1 MMRRNISISNFHIV
15 LITQTGVIYYFMET
29 FSKNKVY
36 VTRKIPEPGPSI
48 LKKYFQINMNPE
60 PDILDRDTLLEN
72 VKNVD
77 ALVCMLGDKVD
88 SNVMDAA
95 GPNLK
100 IISCYSVGY
109 DHVDIYEATKR
120 KIIVTNTPNVLANT
134 TADLTF
140 SLILSAAR
148 NIVNADRHVRI
159 GNWES
164 GWSPDLFLG
173 YDVNGSTLGIIGLGE
188 IGTLVAKRARGFDMQ
203 VIYYSK
209 TRKRQMESELDITFV
224 PLEELLRR
232 SDFVSIHVLLNKD
245 SFHMIDESK
254 IKLMKKTAFIIN
266 TSRGQVINEQ
276 HLINALRNKAIAGA
290 GLDVY
295 ESEPISSSN
304 PLTQFAQTVLLPHI
318 GSATFKT
325 RSKMAEVAANNIVN
339 SFNGRG
345 IVHKIN

>member
-1 MMRRNISISNFHIV
+1 MD
-15 LITQTGVIYYFMET
+15 ITRKY
-29 FSKNKVY
+29 KVY

-48 LKKYFQINMNPE
+48 LKRHFQINMNPGVDVLKRE
-60 PDILDRDTLLEN
+60 TLFEN
-72 VKNVD
+72 VRDVD
-77 ALVCMLGDKVD
+77 ALLCMLGDKID
-88 SNVMDAA
+88 AKVMDAA

-100 IISCYSVGY
+100 VISCYSVGY
-109 DHVDIYEATKR
+109 DHVDIYEAAKR
-120 KIIVTNTPNVLANT
+120 KIIVTNTPNVLANA

-140 SLILSAAR
+140 SLILTAAR
-148 NIVNADRHVRI
+148 NIVNADRHVRN
-159 GNWES
+159 GNWKF
-164 GWSPDLFLG
+164 GWTPDLFLG
-173 YDVNGSTLGIIGLGE
+173 YDVHGSTLGIIGLGE

-209 TRKRQMESELDITFV
+209 KRKRQMESELDITFV

-232 SDFVSIHVLLNKD
+232 SDFVSIHVSLNKD

-276 HLINALRNKAIAGA
+276 HLIRALRNKVIGGA

-295 ESEPISSSN
+295 ESEPISRSN

-339 SFNGRG
+339 FFNGRG

>member
-1 MMRRNISISNFHIV
+1 MD
-15 LITQTGVIYYFMET
+15 IT
-29 FSKNKVY
+29 SKYKVY

-48 LKKYFQINMNPE
+48 LKKHFQINMNPGVDVLKRE
-60 PDILDRDTLLEN
+60 TLFEN
-72 VKNVD
+72 VRDVD
-77 ALVCMLGDKVD
+77 ALLCMLGDKID
-88 SNVMDAA
+88 AKVMDAA

-100 IISCYSVGY
+100 VISCYSVGY
-109 DHVDIYEATKR
+109 DHVDIYEAAKR
-120 KIIVTNTPNVLANT
+120 KIIVTNTPNVLANA

-140 SLILSAAR
+140 SLILTAAR
-148 NIVNADRHVRI
+148 KIVNADRHVRN
-159 GNWES
+159 GNWKF
-164 GWSPDLFLG
+164 GWTPDLFLG
-173 YDVNGSTLGIIGLGE
+173 YDVHGSTLGIIGLGE

-232 SDFVSIHVLLNKD
+232 SDFVSIHVTLNKD

-254 IKLMKKTAFIIN
+254 IKLMKKSAFIIN

-276 HLINALRNKAIAGA
+276 HLIRALRNNVIAGA

-295 ESEPISSSN
+295 ESEPISRSN
-304 PLTQFAQTVLLPHI
+304 PLTQFAQIVLLPHI

-339 SFNGRG
+339 FFNGRG

>member
-1 MMRRNISISNFHIV
+1 MDIS
-15 LITQTGVIYYFMET
+15 
-29 FSKNKVY
+29 SKYKVY

-48 LKKYFQINMNPE
+48 LKKYFQINMNPGVDVLKKE
-60 PDILDRDTLLEN
+60 TLFEN
-72 VKNVD
+72 VRDVD
-77 ALVCMLGDKVD
+77 ALLCMLGDNIDAK
-88 SNVMDAA
+88 VMDAA

-100 IISCYSVGY
+100 VISCYSVGY
-109 DHVDIYEATKR
+109 DHVDIYETAKR
-120 KIIVTNTPNVLANT
+120 KIIVTNTPNVLANA

-140 SLILSAAR
+140 SLILTAAR
-148 NIVNADRHVRI
+148 NIVNADRHVRN
-159 GNWES
+159 GNWKF
-164 GWSPDLFLG
+164 GWTPDLFLG
-173 YDVNGSTLGIIGLGE
+173 YDVHGSTLGIIGLGE

-232 SDFVSIHVLLNKD
+232 SDFVSIHVSLNKD

-266 TSRGQVINEQ
+266 TSRGKVINEQ
-276 HLINALRNKAIAGA
+276 HLINALRNKVIGGA

-295 ESEPISSSN
+295 ESEPISRSS
-304 PLTQFAQTVLLPHI
+304 PLTQLPQTVLLPHI
-318 GSATFKT
+318 GSATFMT

-339 SFNGRG
+339 FFNGRG

>member
-1 MMRRNISISNFHIV
+1 MD
-15 LITQTGVIYYFMET
+15 TT
-29 FSKNKVY
+29 SKYKVY

-48 LKKYFQINMNPE
+48 LKKYFQINMNPGVDVLKKE
-60 PDILDRDTLLEN
+60 TLFEN
-72 VKNVD
+72 VRDVD
-77 ALVCMLGDKVD
+77 ALLCMLGDNIDAK
-88 SNVMDAA
+88 VMDAA

-100 IISCYSVGY
+100 VISCYSVGY
-109 DHVDIYEATKR
+109 DHVDIYETAKR
-120 KIIVTNTPNVLANT
+120 KIIVTNTPNVLANA

-140 SLILSAAR
+140 SLILTAAR
-148 NIVNADRHVRI
+148 NIVNADRHVRN
-159 GNWES
+159 GNWKF
-164 GWSPDLFLG
+164 GWTPDLFLG
-173 YDVNGSTLGIIGLGE
+173 YDVHGSTLGIIGLGE
-188 IGTLVAKRARGFDMQ
+188 IGTLVAKRARGFNMQ

-232 SDFVSIHVLLNKD
+232 SDFVSIHVSLNKD

-266 TSRGQVINEQ
+266 TSRGKVINEQ
-276 HLINALRNKAIAGA
+276 HLINALRNKVIGGA

-295 ESEPISSSN
+295 ESEPISRSN
-304 PLTQFAQTVLLPHI
+304 PLTQFAQTILLPHI
-318 GSATFKT
+318 GSATFMT

-339 SFNGRG
+339 FFNGRG

>member
-1 MMRRNISISNFHIV
+1 MDIS
-15 LITQTGVIYYFMET
+15 
-29 FSKNKVY
+29 SKYKVY

-48 LKKYFQINMNPE
+48 LKKYFQINMNPGVDVLKKE
-60 PDILDRDTLLEN
+60 TLFEN
-72 VKNVD
+72 VRDVD
-77 ALVCMLGDKVD
+77 ALLCMLGDNIDAK
-88 SNVMDAA
+88 VMDAA

-100 IISCYSVGY
+100 VISCYSVGY
-109 DHVDIYEATKR
+109 DHVDIYETAKR
-120 KIIVTNTPNVLANT
+120 KIIVTNTPNVLANA

-140 SLILSAAR
+140 SLILTAAR
-148 NIVNADRHVRI
+148 NIVNADRHVRN
-159 GNWES
+159 GNWKF
-164 GWSPDLFLG
+164 GWTPDLFLG
-173 YDVNGSTLGIIGLGE
+173 YDVHGSTLGIIGLGE
-188 IGTLVAKRARGFDMQ
+188 IGTLVAKRARGFNMQ

-232 SDFVSIHVLLNKD
+232 SDFVSIHVSLNKD

-266 TSRGQVINEQ
+266 TSRGKVINEQ
-276 HLINALRNKAIAGA
+276 HLINALRNKVIGGA

-295 ESEPISSSN
+295 ESEPISRSS
-304 PLTQFAQTVLLPHI
+304 PLTQLPQTVLLPHI
-318 GSATFKT
+318 GSATFMT

-339 SFNGRG
+339 FFNGRG

>member
-1 MMRRNISISNFHIV
+1 MDRS
-15 LITQTGVIYYFMET
+15 
-29 FSKNKVY
+29 SKHKVY

-48 LKKYFQINMNPE
+48 LRKHFQINMNPGVE
-60 PDILDRDTLLEN
+60 VINRENLFEN
-72 VKNVD
+72 VRDVD
-77 ALVCMLGDKVD
+77 ALTCMLGDKID
-88 SNVMDAA
+88 SKVMDAA

-109 DHVDIYEATKR
+109 DHVDINEATKR
-120 KIIVTNTPNVLANT
+120 KIRVTNTPNVLANA

-148 NIVNADRHVRI
+148 NIVNADRYVRN
-159 GNWES
+159 GNWKF
-164 GWSPDLFLG
+164 GWTPDLFLG
-173 YDVNGSTLGIIGLGE
+173 FDVHGSTLGIIGLGE
-188 IGTLVAKRARGFDMQ
+188 IGALVAKRARGFDMQ

-209 TRKRQMESELDITFV
+209 TRKRKIESELDITYV
-224 PLEELLRR
+224 PLEELLQQ
-232 SDFVSIHVLLNKD
+232 SDFVSIHVSLNKD

-266 TSRGQVINEQ
+266 TSRGKVVNEQ
-276 HLINALRNKAIAGA
+276 DLINALRNNVIAGA

-304 PLTQFAQTVLLPHI
+304 PLTQLPQTVLLPHI
-318 GSATFKT
+318 GSATFIT

-339 SFNGRG
+339 FFNGKG
-345 IVHKIN
+345 IVYKIN

>member
-1 MMRRNISISNFHIV
+1 MD
-15 LITQTGVIYYFMET
+15 IT
-29 FSKNKVY
+29 SKHKVY

-48 LKKYFQINMNPE
+48 LKKHFQLNMNPGVDVLKRE
-60 PDILDRDTLLEN
+60 TLFEN
-72 VKNVD
+72 VRDVD
-77 ALVCMLGDKVD
+77 ALLCMLGDNIDAK
-88 SNVMDAA
+88 VMDAA

-100 IISCYSVGY
+100 VISCYSVGY
-109 DHVDIYEATKR
+109 DHVDIYEAAKR
-120 KIIVTNTPNVLANT
+120 KIIVTNTPNVLANA

-140 SLILSAAR
+140 SLILTAAR
-148 NIVNADRHVRI
+148 NIVNADRHVRN
-159 GNWES
+159 GNWKF
-164 GWSPDLFLG
+164 GWTPDLFLG
-173 YDVNGSTLGIIGLGE
+173 YEVHGSTLGIIGLGE

-232 SDFVSIHVLLNKD
+232 SDFVSIHVSLNKD

-276 HLINALRNKAIAGA
+276 HLINALRNKVIGGA

-295 ESEPISSSN
+295 ESEPISRSN
-304 PLTQFAQTVLLPHI
+304 PLTQFAQTILLPHI
-318 GSATFKT
+318 GSATFMT

-339 SFNGRG
+339 FFNGRG

>member
-1 MMRRNISISNFHIV
+1 MD
-15 LITQTGVIYYFMET
+15 IT
-29 FSKNKVY
+29 SKHKVY

-48 LKKYFQINMNPE
+48 LKKHFQINMNPGVDVLKKE
-60 PDILDRDTLLEN
+60 TLFEN
-72 VKNVD
+72 VRDVD
-77 ALVCMLGDKVD
+77 ALLCMLGDNIDAK
-88 SNVMDAA
+88 VMDAA

-100 IISCYSVGY
+100 VISCYSVGY
-109 DHVDIYEATKR
+109 DHVDIYEAAKR
-120 KIIVTNTPNVLANT
+120 KIIVTNTPNVLANA

-140 SLILSAAR
+140 SLILTAAR
-148 NIVNADRHVRI
+148 NIVNADRHVRN
-159 GNWES
+159 GNWKF
-164 GWSPDLFLG
+164 GWTPDLFLG
-173 YDVNGSTLGIIGLGE
+173 YDVHGSTLGIIGLGE

-209 TRKRQMESELDITFV
+209 TRKRKMESQLDITFV

-232 SDFVSIHVLLNKD
+232 SDFVSIHVSLNKD

-266 TSRGQVINEQ
+266 TSRGKVINEQ
-276 HLINALRNKAIAGA
+276 HLINALRNKVIAGA

-295 ESEPISSSN
+295 ESEPISRSN
-304 PLTQFAQTVLLPHI
+304 PLTQLPQTILLPHI
-318 GSATFKT
+318 GSATFMT

-339 SFNGRG
+339 FFNGRG

>member
-1 MMRRNISISNFHIV
+1 ME
-15 LITQTGVIYYFMET
+15 IT
-29 FSKNKVY
+29 SKHKVY

-48 LKKYFQINMNPE
+48 LKKHFQINMNPGVDVLKRE
-60 PDILDRDTLLEN
+60 TLLEN
-72 VKNVD
+72 VRDVD
-77 ALVCMLGDKVD
+77 ALLCMLGDKID

-100 IISCYSVGY
+100 VISCYSVGY
-109 DHVDIYEATKR
+109 DHVDIYEAAKR
-120 KIIVTNTPNVLANT
+120 KIIVTNTPNVLANA

-140 SLILSAAR
+140 SLILTAAR
-148 NIVNADRHVRI
+148 NIVNADRHVRN
-159 GNWES
+159 GNWKF
-164 GWSPDLFLG
+164 GWTPDLFLG
-173 YDVNGSTLGIIGLGE
+173 YDVHGSILGIIGLGE

-209 TRKRQMESELDITFV
+209 TRKRRMESELDITFV

-232 SDFVSIHVLLNKD
+232 SDFVSIHVSLNKD

-266 TSRGQVINEQ
+266 TSRGKVINEQ
-276 HLINALRNKAIAGA
+276 HLINALRNKVIGGA

-295 ESEPISSSN
+295 ESEPISRSN
-304 PLTQFAQTVLLPHI
+304 PLTQLPQTVLLPHI
-318 GSATFKT
+318 GSATFMT

-339 SFNGRG
+339 FFNGRG

>member
-1 MMRRNISISNFHIV
+1 
-15 LITQTGVIYYFMET
+15 
-29 FSKNKVY
+29 
-36 VTRKIPEPGPSI
+36 
-48 LKKYFQINMNPE
+48 MNPGVDVLKRE
-60 PDILDRDTLLEN
+60 TLFEN
-72 VKNVD
+72 VRDVN
-77 ALVCMLGDKVD
+77 ALLCMLGDKID
-88 SNVMDAA
+88 SKVMDAA

-100 IISCYSVGY
+100 VISCYSVGY

-120 KIIVTNTPNVLANT
+120 KIIVTNTPNVLANA

-140 SLILSAAR
+140 SLILTAAR
-148 NIVNADRHVRI
+148 NIVNADRHVRN
-159 GNWES
+159 GNWKF
-164 GWSPDLFLG
+164 GWTPDLFLG
-173 YDVNGSTLGIIGLGE
+173 YDVHGSTLGIIGLGE

-232 SDFVSIHVLLNKD
+232 SDFVSIHVSLNKD
-245 SFHMIDESK
+245 SFHMIDKSK

-276 HLINALRNKAIAGA
+276 HLIRAIRNKVIGGA

-295 ESEPISSSN
+295 ESEPISRSN

-318 GSATFKT
+318 GSATYMT

-339 SFNGRG
+339 FFNGRG

>member
-1 MMRRNISISNFHIV
+1 MDTS
-15 LITQTGVIYYFMET
+15 
-29 FSKNKVY
+29 SKYKVY

-48 LKKYFQINMNPE
+48 LKKHFQINMNPGIDVIKRE
-60 PDILDRDTLLEN
+60 TLFEN
-72 VKNVD
+72 VRDVD
-77 ALVCMLGDKVD
+77 ALLCMLGDKID
-88 SNVMDAA
+88 AKVMDAA

-100 IISCYSVGY
+100 VISCYSVGY
-109 DHVDIYEATKR
+109 DHVDIYEAAKR
-120 KIIVTNTPNVLANT
+120 KIIVTNTPNVLANA

-140 SLILSAAR
+140 SLILTAAR
-148 NIVNADRHVRI
+148 NIVNADRHVRN
-159 GNWES
+159 GNWKF
-164 GWSPDLFLG
+164 GWTPDLFLG
-173 YDVNGSTLGIIGLGE
+173 YDVHGSTLGIIGLGE

-232 SDFVSIHVLLNKD
+232 SDFVSIHVSLNKD

-276 HLINALRNKAIAGA
+276 HLINALRNNVIAGA

-295 ESEPISSSN
+295 ESEPISRSN

-339 SFNGRG
+339 FFNGRG

>member
-1 MMRRNISISNFHIV
+1 MD
-15 LITQTGVIYYFMET
+15 TT
-29 FSKNKVY
+29 SKYKVY

-48 LKKYFQINMNPE
+48 LKKHFQINMNPGIDVIKTE
-60 PDILDRDTLLEN
+60 TLFEN
-72 VKNVD
+72 VRDVD
-77 ALVCMLGDKVD
+77 ALLCMLGDKID
-88 SNVMDAA
+88 AKVMDAA

-100 IISCYSVGY
+100 VISCYSVGY
-109 DHVDIYEATKR
+109 DHVDIYEAAKR
-120 KIIVTNTPNVLANT
+120 KIIVTNTPNVLANA

-140 SLILSAAR
+140 SLILTAAR
-148 NIVNADRHVRI
+148 NIVNADRHVRN
-159 GNWES
+159 GNWKF
-164 GWSPDLFLG
+164 GWTPDLFLG
-173 YDVNGSTLGIIGLGE
+173 YDVHGSTLGIIGLGE

-232 SDFVSIHVLLNKD
+232 SDFVSIHVSLNKD
-245 SFHMIDESK
+245 SYHMIDESK
-254 IKLMKKTAFIIN
+254 IKLMKKTAIIIN

-276 HLINALRNKAIAGA
+276 HLINALRNKVIGGA

-339 SFNGRG
+339 FFNGRG
-345 IVHKIN
+345 VVHKIN

>member
-1 MMRRNISISNFHIV
+1 MD
-15 LITQTGVIYYFMET
+15 IT
-29 FSKNKVY
+29 SKYKVY

-48 LKKYFQINMNPE
+48 LKKHFQINMNPGVDVLKRE
-60 PDILDRDTLLEN
+60 TLLEN
-72 VKNVD
+72 VRDVD
-77 ALVCMLGDKVD
+77 ALLCMLGDKID

-100 IISCYSVGY
+100 VISCYSVGY
-109 DHVDIYEATKR
+109 DHVDIYEAAKR
-120 KIIVTNTPNVLANT
+120 KIIVTNTPNVLANA

-140 SLILSAAR
+140 SLILTAAR
-148 NIVNADRHVRI
+148 NIVNADRHVRN
-159 GNWES
+159 GNWKF
-164 GWSPDLFLG
+164 GWTPDLFLG
-173 YDVNGSTLGIIGLGE
+173 YDVHGSTLGIIGLGE

-209 TRKRQMESELDITFV
+209 TRKRRMESELDITFV

-232 SDFVSIHVLLNKD
+232 SDFVSIHVSLSKD

-266 TSRGQVINEQ
+266 TSRGKVINEQ
-276 HLINALRNKAIAGA
+276 DLIRAIRNNVIAGA

-295 ESEPISSSN
+295 EREPISRSN
-304 PLTQFAQTVLLPHI
+304 PLTQLPQTVLLPHI
-318 GSATFKT
+318 GSATFMT

-339 SFNGRG
+339 FFYGRG
-345 IVHKIN
+345 IAHKIN